1 MILFRQLFDPGSS
14 TYTYLIADS
23 VSREAVLVD
32 PVFEQ
37 FRRDGALIRDLDLKL
52 VATVETHV
60 HADHITAGWLFAK
73 ESGSKIM
80 ISKNSGAEGADVYL
94 DHLDKVSFGSRYL
107 EVRET
112 PGHTAGCI
120 ALVMDDESFVMTG
133 DCLLVRGAGRTDFQG
148 GSASTLYRS
157 VHSQVFTLPDECLI
171 YPGHDYRGLTVSSVR
186 EEKSFNPRL
195 GGQLAESDF
204 VGYMDN
210 LGLAHPK
217 KMDEAVPAN
226 MKCGQPD
233 DGVAPG
239 GQPDWAPVKFTFS
252 GFWEIEPRV
261 LEEHLDQVQI
271 LDVREPSE
279 FDGPLGHISGAV
291 SIPLGELPNRC
302 SCLEKDRPIVSV
314 CRAGGRSAQAI
325 NLLRREGI
333 DNAVNLAGGML
344 RWRAENLPVENGAE

>member
-1 MILFRQLFDPGSS
+1 MIIFRQLFDPESS

-37 FRRDGALIRDLDLKL
+37 FRRDGALIRDLNLKL
-52 VATVETHV
+52 VATVESHV
-60 HADHITAGWLFAK
+60 HADHVTGAWLFRQDV
-73 ESGSKIM
+73 GSNIM
-80 ISKNSGAEGADVYL
+80 ISKNSGARGADVYL
-94 DHLDKVSFGSRYL
+94 DHLDKVAFGNRYL

-120 ALVMDDESFVMTG
+120 SLVMDDESFVMTG

-157 VHSQVFTLPDECLI
+157 VHSQIFTLPDACLI
-171 YPGHDYRGLTVSSVR
+171 FPGHDYRGLTVSSVG

-204 VGYMDN
+204 VGYMNN

-217 KMDEAVPAN
+217 KMKEAVPAN
-226 MKCGQPD
+226 MVCGKPDGEAADRGQPE
-233 DGVAPG
+233 
-239 GQPDWAPVKFTFS
+239 WAPLKFTFA

-261 LEEHLDQVQI
+261 LEEHLGDVQV

-279 FDGPLGHISGAV
+279 YDGPLGHIAGSV
-291 SIPLGELPNRC
+291 SIPLGELSGHC
-302 SCLEKDRPIVSV
+302 EGLSKDRPIVSV

-325 NLLRREGI
+325 NLLRREGF

>member
-1 MILFRQLFDPGSS
+1 MIIFRQLFDPESS
-14 TYTYLIADS
+14 TYTYLVADS
-23 VSREAVLVD
+23 ASREAVLVD

-52 VATVETHV
+52 VGTVETHV
-60 HADHITAGWLFAK
+60 HADHITAAWLFS
-73 ESGSKIM
+73 EECGSSIY
-80 ISKNSGAEGADVYL
+80 ISKNAGARGATFYV
-94 DHLDKVSFGSRYL
+94 DHLDKIQFGNRYL

-120 ALVMDDESFVMTG
+120 ALVMDDESLVLTG

-148 GSASTLYRS
+148 GNASTLYRS
-157 VHSQVFTLPDECLI
+157 VHSQIFTLPDTCLI
-171 YPGHDYRGLTVSSVR
+171 YPGHDYRGLTVSSVG
-186 EEKSFNPRL
+186 EEKAFNPRL

-217 KMDEAVPAN
+217 KMKEAVPAN
-226 MKCGQPD
+226 MKCGKPED
-233 DGVAPG
+233 EIDAG
-239 GQPDWAPVKFTFS
+239 GQPDWAPVKFTFA

-261 LEEHLDQVQI
+261 LEEHLDQVQV
-271 LDVREPSE
+271 LDVREPAE
-279 FDGPLGHISGAV
+279 FDGPLGHIAGAV
-291 SIPLGELPNRC
+291 SIPLGEL
-302 SCLEKDRPIVSV
+302 SEKCAALDKERPIVSV

-333 DNAVNLAGGML
+333 ENAVNLAGGML
-344 RWRAENLPVENGAE
+344 RWRAENLPVENGAD